1 MTFTETQIWDR
12 FNTNKPISIKANW
25 LKEVYSL
32 DVSTELRW
40 TIGERLG
47 LLANE
52 GWNVIKVLINDYGNQ
67 PELIYAAGLCHQ
79 KEACNFL
86 LKLFREQ
93 EKPEITVVRAL
104 ACWGAIL
111 STIELKHIL
120 SEYSLQMR
128 LAGLNLLK
136 FKVHLL
142 TVKELLDLTVDLLD
156 DFREEVVIQS
166 IKILQRRDE
175 KQIINCISKVAH
187 NGTDKT
193 VETAL
198 MALGAIGTK
207 ESVDS
212 LSELSR
218 QLVSQT
224 HRKIAQKQ
232 ISHQFIKPTLLK

>member
-1 MTFTETQIWDR
+1 MTVTETQIWDR
-12 FNTNKPISIKANW
+12 FNTNKPISIKATW
-25 LKEVYSL
+25 LREVYSL
-32 DVSTELRW
+32 DVSPELRW

-47 LLANE
+47 LLAKE
-52 GWNVIKVLINDYGNQ
+52 GWDVIKVLIKDYGNQ
-67 PELIYAAGLCHQ
+67 PELIHAAGLCHQ
-79 KEACNFL
+79 KEACSFL
-86 LKLFREQ
+86 LKLLREQ

-104 ACWGAIL
+104 SCWGAIL
-111 STIELKHIL
+111 SKTELKNIL
-120 SEYSLQMR
+120 SENSLHMR

-142 TVKELLDLTVDLLD
+142 TVKELLDLIVDVLN

-175 KQIINCISKVAH
+175 KQIIDCISQVAR
-187 NGTDKT
+187 NGTDRT

-207 ESVDS
+207 QSVDS
-212 LSELSR
+212 LSQLSR
-218 QLVSQT
+218 QLVSTT

-232 ISHQFIKPTLLK
+232 ISHQYMIQLY

>member
-1 MTFTETQIWDR
+1 MTVTETQIWDR

-25 LKEVYSL
+25 LGEVYSL
-32 DVSTELRW
+32 DMSNELRW
-40 TIGERLG
+40 IIGERLG

-52 GWNVIKVLINDYGNQ
+52 GWNVIKILINNYGNQ
-67 PELIYAAGLCHQ
+67 PELIHAAGLCHQ
-79 KEACNFL
+79 KEACSFL
-86 LKLFREQ
+86 LKLLREQ
-93 EKPEITVVRAL
+93 EKPEITVVRSL

-111 STIELKHIL
+111 STTELKNIL
-120 SEYSLQMR
+120 SENSFHMR

-142 TVKELLDLTVDLLD
+142 NVKELLDLIVDLLD

-175 KQIINCISKVAH
+175 KQIIDCISKVAQ
-187 NGTDKT
+187 NGTDRT

-207 ESVDS
+207 QSVDS
-212 LSELSR
+212 LSQLSR
-218 QLVSQT
+218 QLVSKT

-232 ISHQFIKPTLLK
+232 ISHQYMIQTY

>member
-1 MTFTETQIWDR
+1 MTVTETQVWDR
-12 FNTNKPISIKANW
+12 FNANKPVSIKATW
-25 LKEVYSL
+25 LGEVYSL

-47 LLANE
+47 LLARE

-67 PELIYAAGLCHQ
+67 PELIHAAGLCHQ
-79 KEACNFL
+79 KEACSFL
-86 LKLFREQ
+86 LKLLREQ
-93 EKPEITVVRAL
+93 EKPDITVVRAL

-111 STIELKHIL
+111 SITELKTIL
-120 SEYSLQMR
+120 SENSLHMR

-142 TVKELLDLTVDLLD
+142 TAKELLDLMEDTLD

-175 KQIINCISKVAH
+175 KLIIDSISKVAL
-187 NGTDKT
+187 NGTDRT
-193 VETAL
+193 VENAL

-207 ESVDS
+207 QSLDS
-212 LSELSR
+212 LSQLSR
-218 QLVSQT
+218 QLVSTT

-232 ISHQFIKPTLLK
+232 ISHQYMIQLY